1 MSDNYISTA
10 GLKKVK
16 EELEK
21 LKMIDRPEVIDR
33 IARARELGDLS
44 ENAEYHDARE
54 KQSFI
59 EGRIMELENA
69 VRDAVIIKVKQSDII
84 QIGSTVHATCDNGME
99 VKYTI
104 VGHSEAS
111 PAEGRIS
118 HQSPLGMAFLGKGIG
133 HEFELKIPAGTLK
146 CKINHIE

>member
-21 LKMIDRPEVIDR
+21 LKAIDRPEVIDR
-33 IARARELGDLS
+33 IAKARELGDLS

-69 VRDAVIIKVKQSDII
+69 VKDAVIIKVKQSDVI